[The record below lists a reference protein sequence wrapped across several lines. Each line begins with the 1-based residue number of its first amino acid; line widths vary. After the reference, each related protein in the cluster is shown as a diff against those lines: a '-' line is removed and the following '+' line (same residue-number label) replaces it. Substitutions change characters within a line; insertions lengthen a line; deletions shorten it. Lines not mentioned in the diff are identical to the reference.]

1 MGDQKSMPGFEERCE
16 SSKSDVIY
24 FCPKKDLPID
34 SKYRTIA
41 MALNK
46 KFKDYLHPKSTKQ
59 MLKRKRKQKK
69 RRKSKRNKNR
79 DSNKRKG
86 KKRLRKKRTRR
97 KRKKR
102 RKQIAYIK

>member
-1 MGDQKSMPGFEERCE
+1 MGDQKPMPGFEERCK

-24 FCPKKDLPID
+24 FCPKKDLPND

-41 MALNK
+41 IALNK

-59 MLKRKRKQKK
+59 KLKQKRKQKK
-69 RRKSKRNKNR
+69 RRKSRRKKKRDR
-79 DSNKRKG
+79 NKRKG
-86 KKRLRKKRTRR
+86 KKRLRKKRIRR
-97 KRKKR
+97 KRKQS